1 MEGALFLD
9 WSKRFNICVGI
20 AHGLAYLHEELQPCI
35 IHRDIKAA
43 NILLDKNL
51 NAKIADFGTARL
63 FPDDVTQVLTQ
74 KIVGTRGYLSPEYAT
89 CGHLTQK
96 LDVYSFGVLLLEIV
110 SGRKVMDYNRP
121 LKEINLCNWVSFLTC
136 HYYLF
141 CL

>member
-1 MEGALFLD
+1 MEGVLFLD

-20 AHGLAYLHEELQPCI
+20 ARGLAYLHEELQPCI

-110 SGRKVMDYNRP
+110 SGRKVIDYNRP
-121 LKEINLCNWVSFLTC
+121 PEEINLCNWVSFLTC
-136 HYYLF
+136 NYYLF